1 MSLGEESSPESFAEI
16 PLEPGTLYVVSTPI
30 GNLED
35 LTFRALRI
43 LKNTDRIFCENAEH
57 SRKLFR
63 SYSISTPASTLYRDQ
78 SETPYSG
85 ILEELKVGK
94 TFALV
99 SDAGTPGVSDPG
111 SHLIRVV
118 REAGCKITPIPG
130 ASALTALLGISG
142 WQANPFLFLG
152 FLSEK
157 KSKKRNQLTEWKK
170 FEGLVMLFES
180 VHRIGDTLDAVKEIF
195 PDSEFL
201 VGREMTKIHEEILYF
216 SPFLSENPKKFVHKG
231 EFVVLINTNRKKMLK
246 GSSRSADRIQ

>member
-1 MSLGEESSPESFAEI
+1 MNLTSELFAET
-16 PLEPGTLYVVSTPI
+16 PLEPRTLYVISTPI

-43 LKNTDRIFCENAEH
+43 LKNTDRILCENVEH
-57 SRKLFR
+57 SKKLFR
-63 SYSISTPASTLYRDQ
+63 SYSISTPASTLYKDQ
-78 SETPYSG
+78 SEIPYSG

-99 SDAGTPGVSDPG
+99 SDAGTPGISDPG

-118 REAGCKITPIPG
+118 REAGFKITPIPG

-157 KSKKRNQLTEWKK
+157 KNKKKST
-170 FEGLVMLFES
+170 
-180 VHRIGDTLDAVKEIF
+180 
-195 PDSEFL
+195 
-201 VGREMTKIHEEILYF
+201 Y
-216 SPFLSENPKKFVHKG
+216 
-231 EFVVLINTNRKKMLK
+231 
-246 GSSRSADRIQ
+246 

>member
-1 MSLGEESSPESFAEI
+1 MNSEEEASET

-43 LKNTDRIFCENAEH
+43 LKNTDRILCENSEH
-57 SRKLFR
+57 SKKLFR
-63 SYSISTPASTLYRDQ
+63 SYSIHTQYSTLYKDQ
-78 SETPYSG
+78 SERPYFS
-85 ILEELKVGK
+85 ILEELKEGK

-99 SDAGTPGVSDPG
+99 SDAGTPGISDPG

-118 REAGCKITPIPG
+118 RQKGFKVSPVPG
-130 ASALTALLGISG
+130 PSALTALLGVSG

-157 KSKKRNQLTEWKK
+157 KEKKRNQLCEWKE
-170 FEGLVMLFES
+170 FQGLIMIFES
-180 VHRIGDTLDAVKEIF
+180 VHRIEDTLNAIQEVFSDC
-195 PDSEFL
+195 EFL
-201 VGREMTKIHEEILYF
+201 VGREMTKIHEEILHF
-216 SPFLSENPKKFVHKG
+216 SPFTTEKSKEFASKG

-246 GSSRSADRIQ
+246 GSIGSADRIQ

>member
-1 MSLGEESSPESFAEI
+1 MNSSPEEPFAEI

-43 LKNTDRIFCENAEH
+43 LKNTDRILCENAEH

-63 SYSISTPASTLYRDQ
+63 SYSISTPASTVYKDL
-78 SETPYSG
+78 SEAPYSG

-118 REAGCKITPIPG
+118 RKAGFKIAPVPG

-142 WQANPFLFLG
+142 WQANPLLFLG

-157 KSKKRNQLTEWKK
+157 KVKKKSTYRMEKIRRTHYA
-170 FEGLVMLFES
+170 F
-180 VHRIGDTLDAVKEIF
+180 RI
-195 PDSEFL
+195 
-201 VGREMTKIHEEILYF
+201 
-216 SPFLSENPKKFVHKG
+216 
-231 EFVVLINTNRKKMLK
+231 
-246 GSSRSADRIQ
+246 RS

>member
-118 REAGCKITPIPG
+118 REAGCKITPFRVQAPSLHCSESPVGKPIRFCSSDSYPKRKAKKEINLPNG
-130 ASALTALLGISG
+130 KNSKDLLCFS
-142 WQANPFLFLG
+142 NPFI
-152 FLSEK
+152 
-157 KSKKRNQLTEWKK
+157 
-170 FEGLVMLFES
+170 ES
-180 VHRIGDTLDAVKEIF
+180 G
-195 PDSEFL
+195 
-201 VGREMTKIHEEILYF
+201 ILWM
-216 SPFLSENPKKFVHKG
+216 
-231 EFVVLINTNRKKMLK
+231 R
-246 GSSRSADRIQ
+246 